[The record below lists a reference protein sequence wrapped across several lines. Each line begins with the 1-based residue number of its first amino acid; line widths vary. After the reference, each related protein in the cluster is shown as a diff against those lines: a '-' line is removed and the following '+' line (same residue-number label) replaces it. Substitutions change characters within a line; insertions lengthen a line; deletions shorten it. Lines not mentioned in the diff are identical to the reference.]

1 MKEQKNKQTAPAG
14 AERLNYVA
22 PALEVIEVETAQ
34 NILGGS
40 TNPLPGLP
48 GEDW

>member
-1 MKEQKNKQTAPAG
+1 MKAMKKENTFPQGTEQA
-14 AERLNYVA
+14 YVA
-22 PALEVIEVETAQ
+22 PQIEILEVETAQ

>member
-14 AERLNYVA
+14 ERLNYVA